1 MDTAVLVKTDRE
13 GAWNLLEELKR
24 KDFSMSA
31 AFWQY
36 LSEDETWRL
45 FIATKLVDKEG
56 SIAAYSRLQALIN
69 DMSPE
74 IAEEFS
80 VMNISL
86 IGPHANQ
93 VNALR
98 RRYGKIDFTRAH
110 IRRFSLSPEEA
121 YVYFLVDV

>member
-74 IAEEFS
+74 LAEEFS

-86 IGPHANQ
+86 IGPDANQ

-98 RRYGKIDFTRAH
+98 RRHGKIDFTRTR

-121 YVYFLVDV
+121 YVYFLE